1 MSPCVCV
8 YDSYAG
14 NVLST
19 RAYVMRIQH
28 KTRVDTEAFPTHT
41 IYLGKL

>member
-8 YDSYAG
+8 YDSY
-14 NVLST
+14 VLST
-19 RAYVMRIQH
+19 RPYVMRIQH

-41 IYLGKL
+41 IYTCNIL